1 MVNFAVITGNQVTNV
16 IVAETKEDAELVT
29 QSECIEYTDE
39 NPAAIGWF
47 YDKNNNTFL
56 KEYPEIIVE

>member
-29 QSECIEYTDE
+29 NAECVEYTDS
-39 NPAAIGWF
+39 NPAGIGWIWDGKKF
-47 YDKNNNTFL
+47 TA
-56 KEYPEIIVE
+56 PETPTE

>member
-1 MVNFAVITGNQVTNV
+1 MANFAVIIGNQVTNV

-39 NPAAIGWF
+39 NPAGIGWTYADGVF
-47 YDKNNNTFL
+47 IA
-56 KEYPEIIVE
+56 PIIEQPTE